1 VLLILAYY
9 KQGRLKDEKVHKRK
23 NKNKSLEQEERLQ
36 RSRLKQAANMARR
49 TSRVVSNIMDNFLRD
64 MPVRPATP
72 ENMTSSA
79 TYF

>member
-1 VLLILAYY
+1 MLLILAYY

-23 NKNKSLEQEERLQ
+23 NKNKSLEQEERLE

-72 ENMTSSA
+72 ENMTPSA